1 MRTPTPAPTAPRR
14 PRSALAAL
22 VALCGALALAGCG
35 GGGGGGGG
43 DTTTAPPPAAA
54 PPSGGGTAV
63 RFGAG
68 TGPVVPL
75 HGAAT
80 VHEPPLVV
88 ETADAVVT
96 RFGDRARDRH
106 AREAQ
111 FRSYEHYLSFYWEQ
125 RTVTVELIDR
135 VARGGSEIVVNVY
148 PQWELAE
155 PEFRAFFRGLSSVA
169 EYHHNVLLTRVGTA
183 PLHYTTTI
191 TSNSKEGRALR
202 VGDRMEIEVSQFLR
216 APTNGRTNYY
226 GTTVLYVVGQGG
238 LVPWEGRGPQ
248 LDSYPLPELA
258 WVGGRHLTLPYA
270 YSDEPQ
276 HRFKQIAGHL
286 APGSAQPF
294 MQGRRLHHTAFD
306 TGAHSEHPATN
317 PPMLVH
323 AGKLGPQFYA
333 TRCVDCHTNNGRS
346 LPSALGAPL
355 LQSVTKVGVANG
367 APDARL
373 GLSLQPLRTPAGGP
387 PGSTPV
393 AGEGSVAITRWET
406 STGSYADGTPYELR
420 RPVYTFTGPQP
431 SHFSVRS
438 AAPLVG
444 LGLLEAVDEAA
455 IEALADASDRN
466 GDGIRGRVQKVIDP
480 ETGQTR
486 LGRFG
491 WKAGTASLRHQIASA
506 LNLDMG
512 VLTAVMPEPDC
523 GSAQA
528 HCGPRGVELGH
539 AELDQMVRYVAV
551 LGVAARRN
559 LADPQAQL
567 GETLFQRA
575 QCVACHT
582 PQLSTGGR
590 HPKSELRNQLIRPYT
605 NLLLHDMGPGL
616 ADTLSEADAAGSEWR
631 TPPLWSL
638 GLTEGVSGGRAFLH
652 DGRARTLP
660 EAILW
665 HGGEAEASKEAFR
678 RMTRSERDALVK
690 FLESI

>member
-1 MRTPTPAPTAPRR
+1 MGSSRHTV
-14 PRSALAAL
+14 RSLAALCGLLALAA
-22 VALCGALALAGCG
+22 CG
-35 GGGGGGGG
+35 GGGGGE
-43 DTTTAPPPAAA
+43 PAAA
-54 PPSGGGTAV
+54 PPAAPAPPPAGGGTAL

-68 TGPVVPL
+68 VGPVVPL
-75 HGAAT
+75 HGEGTALDA
-80 VHEPPLVV
+80 PLVV
-88 ETADAVVT
+88 STADAVTT

-111 FRSYEHYLSFYWEQ
+111 FRSYEHYLPFYWEQ
-125 RTVTVELIDR
+125 RTATVEIVDR
-135 VARGGSEIVVNVY
+135 VARGGSQIVVNVF
-148 PQWELAE
+148 PQRELAE

-191 TSNSKEGRALR
+191 SSNSKEGRALR

-216 APTNGRTNYY
+216 APTHGRTNYY

-258 WVGGRHLTLPYA
+258 WMGGRHLTLPYA

-286 APGSAQPF
+286 APASAQPF
-294 MQGRRLHHTAFD
+294 MEGRRLHHASFD
-306 TGAHSEHPATN
+306 TGAHSEHPGVN
-317 PPMLVH
+317 PPLLVH

-333 TRCVDCHTNNGRS
+333 TRCVDCHTHNGRS
-346 LPSALGAPL
+346 LPPPVGERL
-355 LQSVTKVGVANG
+355 LQAVTKVGVANG

-373 GLSLQPLRTPAGGP
+373 GQSLQPLRVPAGLP
-387 PGSTPV
+387 PGATPV
-393 AGEGSVAITRWET
+393 AGEGSVAIARWQA
-406 STGSYADGTPYELR
+406 STGTYADGTAYELR
-420 RPVYTFTGPQP
+420 RPVYAFTGPQP
-431 SHFSVRS
+431 SHHSVRS
-438 AAPLVG
+438 ASPLVG
-444 LGLLEAVDEAA
+444 LGLLEALDEATIA
-455 IEALADASDRN
+455 ALADPDDRD
-466 GDGIRGRVQKVIDP
+466 GDGVRGRVQKVIDP
-480 ETGQTR
+480 ETGATR

-512 VLTAVMPEPDC
+512 VLTTVMPEPDC

-528 HCGPRGVELGH
+528 GCGPRG
-539 AELDQMVRYVAV
+539 AELSDDELEKMVRYVAV

-567 GETLFQRA
+567 GEVLFQRA
-575 QCVACHT
+575 QCTACHT
-582 PQLSTGGR
+582 PQLTTGGR
-590 HPKSELRNQLIRPYT
+590 HPRSELRNQLIRPYT

-616 ADTLSEADAAGSEWR
+616 ADNLSEADAAGSEWR

-652 DGRARTLP
+652 DGRARTLA

-665 HGGEAEASKEAFR
+665 HGGEAEAAKEHFR
-678 RMTRSERDALVK
+678 RMTRSERDALIR